1 MKILV
6 IGGGGGRE
14 HALVWKLK
22 QSPEV
27 KKIICAPGNAGI
39 AQLAECLPIAASDIA
54 GQLEIA
60 EKNKVDLVVVG
71 PEAPLVAGLVDIFN
85 VAGVPVFGPTKEAA
99 QIEGSKIF
107 CKNFLLRHNIPTAPF
122 AVFDDP
128 KKATEFLLNYRNYP
142 VVIKADGLTGGK
154 GVFIA
159 KQFTEALT
167 TVSDF
172 MTRKKHGEAGS
183 RIIVE
188 EFLRGKECSLIF
200 LTDGEN
206 IIPLMPARDYKRLR
220 DNDQGPNTGG
230 MGSYS
235 PVPDVSE
242 DLVRKVIETII
253 QPTLAALAN
262 EGRSYQGALYAGLMI
277 TDEGP
282 KVLEFNCRFGDP
294 ETQVI
299 LPLLRADLV
308 EMMLAC
314 LDGSLNRVKTRWSTE
329 KTVGVVLASKGYPY
343 KYKTGYTIHG
353 LENNIENTLIF
364 QAGTSS
370 WHDEITTN
378 GGRVL
383 NVVGLGS
390 TYEAARE
397 TAYRRVKTITFDDM
411 IYRTDI
417 ALF

>member
-1 MKILV
+1 MKLLV
-6 IGGGGGRE
+6 VGSGGRE
-14 HALVWKLK
+14 HALVWKLH
-22 QSPEV
+22 QSPQV

-39 AQLAECLPIAASDIA
+39 AKLAACEEVMPDDLVGQIALA
-54 GQLEIA
+54 
-60 EKNKVDLVVVG
+60 KKHKVDLVIVG
-71 PEAPLVAGLVDIFN
+71 PEKPLVTGIVDELTRLGIP
-85 VAGVPVFGPTKEAA
+85 AFGPRQAAA

-107 CKNFLLRHNIPTAPF
+107 CKNFLSRHNIPTAPF
-122 AVFDDP
+122 IVFDDP
-128 KKATEFLLNYRNYP
+128 KKAAEFLLDYRNYP

-154 GVFIA
+154 GVFVA
-159 KQFTEALT
+159 RQFTEALA

-172 MTRKKHGEAGS
+172 MTRKKHGEASS
-183 RIIVE
+183 RIVVE
-188 EFLRGKECSLIF
+188 EFLHGKECSLIF

-206 IIPLMPARDYKRLR
+206 ILPLMPARDFKRLR

-235 PVPDVSE
+235 PIPDVSE

-253 QPTLAALAN
+253 RPTLTALAS
-262 EGRSYQGALYAGLMI
+262 EGRSYRGALYAGLMI
-277 TDEGP
+277 TAEGP

-299 LPLLRADLV
+299 LPLLGSDLL
-308 EMMLAC
+308 ELLLATINGT
-314 LDGSLNRVKTRWSTE
+314 LDQTKAHWTTQKAVA
-329 KTVGVVLASKGYPY
+329 VVLASKGYPY

-383 NVVGLGS
+383 SVVGLGS

-397 TAYRRVKTITFDDM
+397 MAYQRIETIKFDDM
-411 IYRTDI
+411 IFRKDI

>member
-1 MKILV
+1 MKIL
-6 IGGGGGRE
+6 IIGGGGRE
-14 HALVWKLK
+14 HALVWKLL
-22 QSPEV
+22 QSTEV
-27 KKIICAPGNAGI
+27 KKIYCAPGNAGI
-39 AQLAECLPIAASDIA
+39 AQLAECLPIEANDIA
-54 GQLEIA
+54 SQLEIA
-60 EKNKVDLVVVG
+60 KRHKIDLVVVG
-71 PEAPLVAGLVDIFN
+71 PEAPLVAGLVNVFN
-85 VAGVPVFGPTKEAA
+85 AAEIPVFGPTKAA
-99 QIEGSKIF
+99 AKIEGSKIF
-107 CKNFLLRHNIPTAPF
+107 CKEFLRRHNIPTADF

-128 KKATEFLLNYRNYP
+128 EKAADFLLNYQNYP

-159 KQFTEALT
+159 RQFTEALV

-206 IIPLMPARDYKRLR
+206 IIPLIPARDYKRLR

-235 PVPDVSE
+235 PIPDVSE
-242 DLVRKVIETII
+242 DLVRKVIEMII
-253 QPTLAALAN
+253 RPTLTGLAN
-262 EGRSYQGALYAGLMI
+262 EGCSYHGALYAGLMI
-277 TDEGP
+277 TAEGP
-282 KVLEFNCRFGDP
+282 RVLEFNCRFGDP

-299 LPLLRADLV
+299 LPLLKADLV

-314 LDGSLNRVKTRWSTE
+314 LDGSLNQVKARWSTE

-383 NVVGLGS
+383 SVVGLGS

-397 TAYRRVKTITFDDM
+397 TAYQRIETIKFDDM
-411 IYRTDI
+411 IFRKDI